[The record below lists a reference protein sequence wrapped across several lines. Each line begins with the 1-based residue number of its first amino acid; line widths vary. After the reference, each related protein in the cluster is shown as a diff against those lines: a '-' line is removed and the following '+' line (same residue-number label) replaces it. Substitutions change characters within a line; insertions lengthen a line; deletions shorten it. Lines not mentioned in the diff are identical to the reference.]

1 MRAILKQG
9 PEHGSVCMCVT
20 RNSIT
25 TLAMIRCSPEE
36 RDSMLLRNVYVYLRA
51 YMASQQRITSIYNR
65 IYIWEVFTVANMNMT
80 EMWDFAPC
88 NFIEVDS
95 KSGRFSPRVRDN
107 MARYLI
113 TLSPSNL
120 YLI

>member
-1 MRAILKQG
+1 
-9 PEHGSVCMCVT
+9 
-20 RNSIT
+20 
-25 TLAMIRCSPEE
+25 
-36 RDSMLLRNVYVYLRA
+36 
-51 YMASQQRITSIYNR
+51 MASQQRITSIYNR